1 MKTEWWYKILGL
13 LHRILPPQSW
23 TNWTHFKFL
32 KSFPSQGSKWRDPLS
47 LAILELQEK
56 GTIQVDNINQASW
69 ITFLPRQRNS
79 IHPYILILLA
89 WPPSAFL
96 ILLST
101 CDCSDALQQV
111 VEEHGGRVHK
121 ARQEQRLKGGLLHS
135 LHRKLNL
142 VSKQIENHHFC
153 KNFDPHSAKLFIS
166 VLGFDEGF

>member
-1 MKTEWWYKILGL
+1 MYIY
-13 LHRILPPQSW
+13 
-23 TNWTHFKFL
+23 
-32 KSFPSQGSKWRDPLS
+32 
-47 LAILELQEK
+47 
-56 GTIQVDNINQASW
+56 QASKD
-69 ITFLPRQRNS
+69 IIPRQYFNAFD
-79 IHPYILILLA
+79 LIDKPHSRSLLTRH
-89 WPPSAFL
+89 SC
-96 ILLST
+96 T
-101 CDCSDALQQV
+101 YDCADALQQV